1 MTGSSHCTFSWKS
14 VASFAQFYSYDS
26 TGNYPA
32 YAYTYGDVAFSN
44 SSSATP
50 VPTPALLPGLV
61 SLGLGV
67 LRKRKANQA
76 QAILEEH
83 RA

>member
-1 MTGSSHCTFSWKS
+1 M
-14 VASFAQFYSYDS
+14 
-26 TGNYPA
+26 
-32 YAYTYGDVAFSN
+32 
-44 SSSATP
+44 
-50 VPTPALLPGLV
+50 PTPALLPGLV